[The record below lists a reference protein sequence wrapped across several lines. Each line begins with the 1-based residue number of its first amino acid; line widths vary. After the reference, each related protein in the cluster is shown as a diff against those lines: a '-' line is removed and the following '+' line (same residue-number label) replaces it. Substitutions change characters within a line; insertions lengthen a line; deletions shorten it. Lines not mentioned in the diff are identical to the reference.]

1 MKKGKNLMLKLG
13 TTIYGYAS
21 DCSFNIS
28 TATTEVSRTKIKRA
42 VSAGKFKEY
51 ESDVNGWDC
60 SSNYVVTEDETDYLA
75 LVDAQLK
82 GEALDVEFLDVADKA
97 STEAAEKGAT
107 GNIEAATSGMKMSG
121 KGIITSI
128 QLNAPVDGEVSYS
141 VNIQGTGVLA
151 TSKLSV

>member
-28 TATTEVSRTKIKRA
+28 TDTTEVSRTKIKRA

-60 SSNYVVTEDETDYLA
+60 SSNYVVTEDEADYLA

-82 GEALDVEFLDVADKA
+82 GEALDVEFLDVTDKA

-141 VNIQGTGVLA
+141 VNIQGTGGLA
-151 TSKLSV
+151 TSKLTV

>member
-1 MKKGKNLMLKLG
+1 M
-13 TTIYGYAS
+13 
-21 DCSFNIS
+21 
-28 TATTEVSRTKIKRA
+28 SRTKIKRA

-141 VNIQGTGVLA
+141 VNIQGTGVLT

>member
-1 MKKGKNLMLKLG
+1 MKKGKNLMLKIG

-28 TATTEVSRTKIKRA
+28 TETTEVSRTKIKRA

-60 SSNYVVTEDETDYLA
+60 SSNYVVTEDEADYLA

-107 GNIEAATSGMKMSG
+107 GNIEAATSGMKLSG

-128 QLNAPVDGEVSYS
+128 QLNAPVDGEVSFS

-151 TSKLSV
+151 NSKLSV

>member
-28 TATTEVSRTKIKRA
+28 TDTTEVSRTKIKRA

-121 KGIITSI
+121 KGIITGI
-128 QLNAPVDGEVSYS
+128 QLNAPVDVEVSYS